1 MAKQT
6 AKTTKNSK
14 QPKKTTKTT
23 KTTTTANRRKKAE
36 NETRELYYQSP
47 AIERKV
53 SLTTTIIVAAITLAA
68 GLGIG
73 LNWDSLTSNFSP
85 YLGGKKTSNTINF
98 SALNS
103 VYSELEENFDGEL
116 DNEKIIEEAKRG
128 LVNAA
133 GDKYTYYMTATEAEE
148 FQKDLNG
155 DVGAGVGVEIG
166 ERDGYIKVLRT
177 TPDNPA
183 RKAGVLAGD
192 IIYKADGVDIS
203 GGTVED
209 AAKKLRGAAGTKV
222 KLTVVRN
229 NKEIDFELTRETINN
244 VSVYT
249 EYKGKTAII
258 TLTRFDQETGKLAR
272 NAANEAIKKGCDK
285 FIIDLRGN
293 GGGYVS
299 AAKEVASL
307 WVDGKLVVE
316 QKSSNGI
323 YNDKTYASSGQA
335 ILAGKKTIVLT
346 NGTTASASEIVAGAL
361 QDYKLAT
368 LIGEKTYGKGSVQ
381 ALKELSGGELLRV
394 TIAKWYTPNGQ
405 NINGDGIKP
414 DKEVERTFDQI
425 NKDEDPQLDAALKY

>member
-6 AKTTKNSK
+6 AKTTNSSK

-85 YLGGKKTSNTINF
+85 YLGGKKASKTIDF

-116 DNEKIIEEAKRG
+116 DNKKIIEEAKRG

-133 GDKYTYYMTATEAEE
+133 GDKYTYYMTANEAEE

-192 IIYKADGVDIS
+192 IIYKADDVDIS

-285 FIIDLRGN
+285 FVIDLRGN
-293 GGGYVS
+293 GGGYVN

-307 WVDGKLVVE
+307 WIDGKLVVE
-316 QKSSNGI
+316 QKSGSGI

-335 ILAGKKTIVLT
+335 ILAGKKTIILT

>member
-1 MAKQT
+1 MATKT
-6 AKTTKNSK
+6 AKSTKESK

-23 KTTTTANRRKKAE
+23 KTANRRTKAE
-36 NETRELYYQSP
+36 NETKELYYQSP
-47 AIERKV
+47 ATERKV
-53 SLTTTIIVAAITLAA
+53 SLTTTILVGAITLAA

-73 LNWDSLTSNFSP
+73 LNWDNLTAQFSP
-85 YLGGKKTSNTINF
+85 YLGGKKTAETVDF

-103 VYSELEENFDGEL
+103 VYEKLAESYDGDL
-116 DNEKIIEEAKRG
+116 DKTKIIEEAKRG

-133 GDKYTYYMTATEAEE
+133 GDKYTYYMTATEADDFE
-148 FQKDLNG
+148 KDLNG

-192 IIYKADGVDIS
+192 IIYKADDEDIS
-203 GGTVED
+203 GGSVED
-209 AAKKLRGAAGTKV
+209 VAKKLRGAEGTNV
-222 KLTVVRN
+222 KLTVIRN
-229 NKEIDFELTRETINN
+229 GKEKSFDLVRETINN

-249 EYKGKTAII
+249 DYKDKSAII
-258 TLTRFDQETGKLAR
+258 TITRFDQDTGRLAR
-272 NAANEAIKKGCDK
+272 NAADEAIKKGCDK

-307 WVDGKLVVE
+307 WVDGKVVVE
-316 QKSSNGI
+316 QKSANGI
-323 YNDKTYASSGQA
+323 YDEKTYASSGRA

-346 NGTTASASEIVAGAL
+346 NGTSASASEIVAGAL

-381 ALKELSGGELLRV
+381 SLEKFPTGEILRV
-394 TIAKWYTPNGQ
+394 TVAKWYTPNGK
-405 NINGDGIKP
+405 NINGDGIEP
-414 DKEVERTFDQI
+414 DKKVERTFDQI